1 MHASRLWKFIAA
13 YIAGS
18 KAPGTVRAGGGP
30 EGCPS
35 LPAEVLGAGGG
46 GGCKLIAAEE
56 LGAPGGGGGGASG
69 CELLYEFAAA

>member
-1 MHASRLWKFIAA
+1 MSPPAEEL
-13 YIAGS
+13 G
-18 KAPGTVRAGGGP
+18 APDGAGGG
-30 EGCPS
+30 CRS